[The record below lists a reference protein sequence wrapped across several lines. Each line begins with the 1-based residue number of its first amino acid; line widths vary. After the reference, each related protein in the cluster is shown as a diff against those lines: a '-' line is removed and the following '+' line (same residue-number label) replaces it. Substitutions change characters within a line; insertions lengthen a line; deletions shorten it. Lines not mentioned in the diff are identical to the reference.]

1 MSKVEKLFTVFD
13 ETAQILAD
21 ECSYTYLEALAETGE
36 NLFQQSVLQKD
47 IGDEAARKLLE
58 KYESVNLG
66 EYSKEEIRK
75 SFQLALLKGMRDSV
89 QPNHQM
95 TPDTVGLLIGYLVGK
110 FVKDSS
116 LRIFDPAVG
125 TGNLLTTVAN
135 QQEGKEL
142 MLIGSEVD
150 DLLIKLAYVNANLQ
164 QTPVELFHQD
174 SLQPL
179 LVDPVDVVVCDL
191 PVGYYPDDERAK
203 EYRLKADEGHSYAH
217 HLLIEQSINHT
228 KPAGYLFFLIP
239 NGLFESPEAPK
250 LRDYLKD
257 EVHIQSVIS
266 LPRTMF
272 KNEKAAKSIFILQK
286 KGPETKAPK
295 QVLLVEFPSLSNMGE
310 VENILRKI
318 DAWIKENK

>member
-1 MSKVEKLFTVFD
+1 M
-13 ETAQILAD
+13 
-21 ECSYTYLEALAETGE
+21 
-36 NLFQQSVLQKD
+36 
-47 IGDEAARKLLE
+47 
-58 KYESVNLG
+58 
-66 EYSKEEIRK
+66 
-75 SFQLALLKGMRDSV
+75 
-89 QPNHQM
+89 
-95 TPDTVGLLIGYLVGK
+95 
-110 FVKDSS
+110 
-116 LRIFDPAVG
+116 
-125 TGNLLTTVAN
+125 
-135 QQEGKEL
+135 
-142 MLIGSEVD
+142 
-150 DLLIKLAYVNANLQ
+150 IKLAYVNANLQ

-179 LVDPVDVVVCDL
+179 LVDPVDFVVCDL